1 MLGGHLDSINT
12 SNQNAAP
19 GADDDGSGVAA
30 ISEVLRVILESGFR
44 PKRTLQFMAYAAEE
58 VGLRGSREI
67 ANAYR
72 STGKKVIAALQMD
85 MTAFA
90 GSPKNIYLITDY
102 VSADLTDF
110 LKDLIG
116 EYNGPG
122 PHQITYGE
130 TACGYACSDHVAW
143 TGIGVPASFPFE
155 AAFSDYNRNIH
166 SSNDTIANLDASGA
180 HQARFAK
187 LGVEFM
193 MELGKSATM
202 TPPLPSAK
210 NRYLF
215 TTLRTITNK
224 ASRGC
229 SYGDWSCMTRLCK
242 KDLQDN
248 SAWRGW
254 AGCWKKNPW
263 ICYFECGQIKKSF

>member
-1 MLGGHLDSINT
+1 MERGTIKPRVAKLLALDMKKQWEGYGVARNDFSVALNTHGWRQNSVIATIRGAELPDEIVVLGGHLDSINT

-110 LKDLIG
+110 L
-116 EYNGPG
+116 
-122 PHQITYGE
+122 
-130 TACGYACSDHVAW
+130 
-143 TGIGVPASFPFE
+143 
-155 AAFSDYNRNIH
+155 
-166 SSNDTIANLDASGA
+166 
-180 HQARFAK
+180 
-187 LGVEFM
+187 
-193 MELGKSATM
+193 
-202 TPPLPSAK
+202 
-210 NRYLF
+210 
-215 TTLRTITNK
+215 
-224 ASRGC
+224 
-229 SYGDWSCMTRLCK
+229 
-242 KDLQDN
+242 
-248 SAWRGW
+248 
-254 AGCWKKNPW
+254 
-263 ICYFECGQIKKSF
+263 